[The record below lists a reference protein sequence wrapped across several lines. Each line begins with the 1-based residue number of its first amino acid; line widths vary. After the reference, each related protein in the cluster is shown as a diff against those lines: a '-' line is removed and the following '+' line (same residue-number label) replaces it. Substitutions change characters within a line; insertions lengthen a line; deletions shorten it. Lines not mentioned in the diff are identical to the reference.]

1 MFRKGVCDIIFL
13 MKIRG
18 RDGIRCAAVGLVILG
33 VIFWFGGAA
42 DSEEGREQEKLQA
55 IKQQINE
62 SREKLKQTREQKQK
76 VLGKLVSIKVELKQ
90 ANQKLNRA
98 HEKIQSNQSK
108 ISQLAQE
115 LQYREEDLHM
125 KSGLLERRIREAYK
139 NSGISYLDLLFASQS
154 MSDLLTRLY
163 FFEKVIGQDANVMRA
178 IKDEMSEVKDKK
190 ETLSDR
196 TREIKELAQV
206 VVEQKKQISV
216 AMEEQKKSYEE
227 LGEREAEYE
236 SKISELERSSNELEV
251 LIRKKMAERGI
262 KGLVAHGSG
271 VLIWPLQ
278 GRITSPFGAYR
289 RMGRTHRHTG
299 IDIAAPYG
307 SPIGAADAGEVI
319 FSGWWDGYGKAIVID
334 HGRNRS
340 TVYGHMSRIYL
351 QAGVAV
357 SKGQTIGL
365 EGSTGYST
373 GPHLH
378 FEYRINGKPVNPM
391 TYLP

>member
-1 MFRKGVCDIIFL
+1 
-13 MKIRG
+13 MKKREQSG
-18 RDGIRCAAVGLVILG
+18 MRWAAAGLVLLG
-33 VIFWFGGAA
+33 VVFWMGGVAY
-42 DSEEGREQEKLQA
+42 SQEERGQGKPRAIKQEGEQEKLQA
-55 IKQQINE
+55 IKQAISE
-62 SREKLKQTREQKQK
+62 SREKLQQTREQRQQ

-90 ANQKLNRA
+90 ASQKLTRA
-98 HEKIQSNQSK
+98 NEKIVQNQSK
-108 ISQLAQE
+108 INQLAQE

-125 KSGLLERRIREAYK
+125 KSGLLGRRIREAYK
-139 NSGISYLDLLFASQS
+139 NSGISYFDLLFASQS

-163 FFEKVIGQDANVMRA
+163 FFEKIIGQDASVMQA
-178 IKDEMSEVKDKK
+178 IKSEMSAVKDKRA
-190 ETLSDR
+190 TLSDR

-227 LGEREAEYE
+227 LGEREEEYE
-236 SKISELERSSNELEV
+236 KKIEELERSSSELEV
-251 LIRKKMAERGI
+251 LIRKKMAERGE
-262 KGLVAHGSG
+262 KALSAHGTG
-271 VLIWPLQ
+271 ALAWPLR
-278 GRITSPFGAYR
+278 GRFTSRFGAYR
-289 RMGRTHRHTG
+289 RLGRLHRHTG

-307 SPIGAADAGEVI
+307 TPIEAADAGEII

-351 QAGVAV
+351 QAGVPV

-365 EGSTGYST
+365 VGSTGYST

-378 FEYRINGKPVNPM
+378 FEYRLGGKPVNPM
-391 TYLP
+391 PYLP